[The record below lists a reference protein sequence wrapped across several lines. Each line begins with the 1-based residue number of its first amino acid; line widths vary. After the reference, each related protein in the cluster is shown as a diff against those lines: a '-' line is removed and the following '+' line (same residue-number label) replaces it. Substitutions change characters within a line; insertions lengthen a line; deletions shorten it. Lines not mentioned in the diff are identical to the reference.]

1 VGQSKP
7 RKVDPRTPGEIEDW
21 FVSYLAEALQTAP
34 ENIDV
39 AAPFE
44 TFGLDSPTAIG
55 MTGHL
60 EDWLGLTIDPT
71 VVYDYPTIEALAKHL
86 AELTK
91 PARP

>member
-1 VGQSKP
+1 
-7 RKVDPRTPGEIEDW
+7 
-21 FVSYLAEALQTAP
+21 
-34 ENIDV
+34 
-39 AAPFE
+39 
-44 TFGLDSPTAIG
+44 
-55 MTGHL
+55 L